1 MRALASRRMR
11 TLLTMLG
18 IIVGVGSVIV
28 MLAYGE
34 GQKRDLLAQFE
45 GWGMKQMSV
54 RFRYW
59 EWRDNLTVPR
69 QIQLSYDDV
78 IAAREE
84 CSAIANSVPVAWV
97 WINSISH
104 NTTTFDNAQVK
115 ATEPDYFEMLGDKF
129 IQGRTFSY
137 EENQRQERV
146 CVIGS
151 QPHQELFSGG
161 EAVGEYLN
169 MDGKRYRIVGV
180 LRSKG
185 HRWYDNGIYI
195 PWETA
200 AVRSQ
205 LVSEP
210 SEIRVEAVSVDH
222 LDLAKRQ
229 IRELLH
235 QRYPNIVVP
244 DDIYDDDKSPIGI
257 WGTMTF
263 FEEREQTANSFAT
276 LLKIIGALSLLIGG
290 VGVMNIMLVTVRER
304 TAEVGLRKALGARRR
319 DILSQFLTEA
329 VVICLLGGVLGMG
342 AAWLACRYLARLPDE
357 AQVPDPVI
365 TPIAL
370 LVAVAVTVATGVF
383 FGVWPATQAA
393 RLDPITALREGR

>member
-1 MRALASRRMR
+1 M
-11 TLLTMLG
+11 
-18 IIVGVGSVIV
+18 
-28 MLAYGE
+28 
-34 GQKRDLLAQFE
+34 
-45 GWGMKQMSV
+45 
-54 RFRYW
+54 
-59 EWRDNLTVPR
+59 
-69 QIQLSYDDV
+69 
-78 IAAREE
+78 
-84 CSAIANSVPVAWV
+84 
-97 WINSISH
+97 
-104 NTTTFDNAQVK
+104 
-115 ATEPDYFEMLGDKF
+115 
-129 IQGRTFSY
+129 
-137 EENQRQERV
+137 
-146 CVIGS
+146 
-151 QPHQELFSGG
+151 
-161 EAVGEYLN
+161 
-169 MDGKRYRIVGV
+169 
-180 LRSKG
+180 
-185 HRWYDNGIYI
+185 
-195 PWETA
+195 
-200 AVRSQ
+200 
-205 LVSEP
+205 
-210 SEIRVEAVSVDH
+210 
-222 LDLAKRQ
+222 
-229 IRELLH
+229 
-235 QRYPNIVVP
+235 
-244 DDIYDDDKSPIGI
+244 YDDDKSPIGI